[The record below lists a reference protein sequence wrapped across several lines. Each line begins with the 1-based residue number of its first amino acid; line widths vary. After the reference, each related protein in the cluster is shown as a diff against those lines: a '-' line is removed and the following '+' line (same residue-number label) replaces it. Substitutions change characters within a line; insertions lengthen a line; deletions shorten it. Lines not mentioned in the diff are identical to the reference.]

1 MMVYS
6 VRRHSLILETP
17 SIMSVAT
24 ELEALKP
31 DLERCLR
38 CGLCREVCP
47 AFRATGDERHSPR
60 GRVAMLSALADGV
73 RWGRPFRES
82 LDYCLA
88 CKACAER
95 CPSGVA
101 GDVLVLAARADGHC
115 SGGLPFLKGRAFALT
130 LGRPGLMA
138 FALRLLGLFGKLGLA
153 GRFSPFRPLIRLLGV
168 NPAMP
173 IPHVPK
179 RSLDEIVPV
188 EETTAAKGTVTYFAG
203 CASRFVY
210 PEIGLAVIKLLRK
223 AGYQVELPGDRVC
236 CGIPALVNG
245 DWGLARR
252 LAEVNVA
259 ALGTGGPIIVDC
271 GSCGTALAEF
281 YPEVLRVPGSER
293 FADDVVDIAEFMRRA
308 DGVELSKTGETVTYH
323 DPCHLARGLGV
334 RDEPR
339 ELLSAVA
346 EYLEAEDA
354 DRCCGGAGVYGATHP
369 ELFEKIGAEKA
380 ANLAA
385 TGAGT
390 VATGCPAC
398 IYYLRA
404 SLASAGKT
412 ANVRHTAEVLAEGLD
427 GG

>member
-1 MMVYS
+1 M
-6 VRRHSLILETP
+6 TA
-17 SIMSVAT
+17 AT
-24 ELEALKP
+24 ELKTLKP

-47 AFRATGDERHSPR
+47 AFRALGDERHSPR

-101 GDVLVLAARADGHC
+101 GDLLVLAARADGHC
-115 SGGLPFLKGRAFALT
+115 SGGLPFLKSRAFALT
-130 LGRPGLMA
+130 LGRPRLMA

-153 GRFSPFRPLIRLLGV
+153 GRFSPFRPLIKLLGV
-168 NPAMP
+168 NPALP
-173 IPHVPK
+173 IPDVPK
-179 RSLDEIVPV
+179 RSLDEMVTV
-188 EETTAAKGTVTYFAG
+188 EKAEAVKGTVTYFTG

-210 PEIGLAVIKLLRK
+210 PEIGLAVVKLLRK
-223 AGYQVELPGDRVC
+223 AGYKVELPGDRVC

-245 DWGLARR
+245 DWNLARR
-252 LAEVNVA
+252 LAKKNVA
-259 ALGTGGPIIVDC
+259 ALGTGGPIIIDC

-293 FADDVVDIAEFMRRA
+293 FAGDVMDVAEFIHKVG
-308 DGVELSKTGETVTYH
+308 GVEFSKTGETVTYH

-339 ELLSAVA
+339 ESLSATG
-346 EYLEAEDA
+346 EYLEGEDA

-369 ELFEKIGAEKA
+369 EVFEKIGAEKA
-380 ANLAA
+380 ANLIA
-385 TGAGT
+385 TGAET

-398 IYYLRA
+398 VYYLST
-404 SLASAGKT
+404 SLAAAGGETVVK
-412 ANVRHTAEVLAEGLD
+412 HTAEVLAERSD

>member
-1 MMVYS
+1 MPV
-6 VRRHSLILETP
+6 V
-17 SIMSVAT
+17 T

-101 GDVLVLAARADGHC
+101 GDILVLAARADGHC
-115 SGGLPFLKGRAFALT
+115 SGGLPFLAGRAFALT
-130 LGRPGLMA
+130 LPRPRLMH
-138 FALRLLGLFGKLGLA
+138 FALRSLGLFGKTGLA
-153 GRFSPFRPLIRLLGV
+153 GRFSPVRPLIKLLGV
-168 NPAMP
+168 NPALP
-173 IPHVPK
+173 IPDVPK
-179 RSLDEIVPV
+179 RSLDELVPV
-188 EETTAAKGTVTYFAG
+188 KKPAAPKGTVKYFAG
-203 CASRFVY
+203 CASRSVY
-210 PEIGLAVIKLLRK
+210 PEIGLAVVELLRA
-223 AGYQVELPGDRVC
+223 AGYEVEIPGDRVC
-236 CGIPALVNG
+236 CGVPALVNG
-245 DWGLARR
+245 NWSLARR
-252 LAEVNVA
+252 LAKENVK
-259 ALGTGGPIIVDC
+259 ALGADGPIIVDC

-293 FADDVVDIAEFMRRA
+293 FADDVVDIAEFIHRA
-308 DGVELSKTGETVTYH
+308 GGGELSKTEDIVTYH
-323 DPCHLARGLGV
+323 DPCHLARGMDV
-334 RDEPR
+334 RGEPR

-346 EYLEAEDA
+346 NYVEAEDA

-369 ELFEKIGAEKA
+369 EVFEKIGAEKA
-380 ANLAA
+380 SKLLA

-404 SLASAGKT
+404 SLSSAGNG
-412 ANVRHTAEVLAEGLD
+412 AVVRHTAEVLAEGL
-427 GG
+427 GGGSLILRETY